1 MKALIIDVESV
12 GEPFDALDETTKHV
26 MLNPL
31 HKKYKNQE
39 EYAAAFEDLKL
50 EMGLSALTGRAVAV
64 GMYDAET
71 LQGWCYFDTAGR
83 ATQPF
88 EENGIQY
95 IPAGEQQMLQAFW
108 AKVPEYNA
116 IVTFNGW
123 GFDIPFLNHR
133 AAFYHIKPTRNL
145 MTNRFL
151 SSQRGPVKHIDLQD
165 VLSYNGAIRRKGSL
179 HLWCRAFGIA
189 SPKVLGE
196 AGDDV
201 ARMYQ
206 EGQFETIAR
215 YNGRDLIATKQLYDY
230 WSEYLKLDP

>member
-12 GEPFDALDETTKHV
+12 GEPFDSLDETTKHV

-31 HKKYKNQE
+31 HKKYKNPE

-50 EMGLSALTGRAVAV
+50 EMGLSALTGATVTV

-83 ATQPF
+83 ATTPF
-88 EENGIQY
+88 EENGIQF
-95 IPAGEQQMLQAFW
+95 IPASEKQMLEAFW

-133 AAFYHIKPTRNL
+133 AAFHHVKPTRNL

-151 SSQRGPVKHIDLQD
+151 SSQRGPIKHIDLQD

-201 ARMYQ
+201 ARMYK

-215 YNGRDLIATKQLYDY
+215 YNARDLIATKQLYDY
-230 WSEYLKLDP
+230 WSTYLKLV